1 MHGREMTN
9 RPRGPVN
16 SRRDGLPGKA
26 KVGVVARL
34 VDCFVLLVL
43 LPVLL
48 PVGLLIAAVVFLDS
62 PGSVFYRASR
72 IGLNGHPF
80 QMLKFRTMK
89 SGCTGPGLST
99 TFDPRFT
106 PVGRFLARYR
116 LDEFPQFW
124 NVIKGEMRVVGPR
137 PEDPDFV
144 SEHQSAYDEILK
156 VAPGITGLTQLVHFL
171 DDLDTNNPLAHYE
184 TILPGKISLDVRY
197 VRTQSFGGDVTILL
211 RTLLIP
217 FRLIGDEIKVLIDAQ
232 RSHPEASTRLAVGGT
247 SFVLSIVLVIAFLAG
262 GGPLS

>member
-1 MHGREMTN
+1 MTPLGR
-9 RPRGPVN
+9 V
-16 SRRDGLPGKA
+16 
-26 KVGVVARL
+26 
-34 VDCFVLLVL
+34 VDCLILLL
-43 LPVLL
+43 LAPVLL

-62 PGSVFYRASR
+62 PGSVFYRATR
-72 IGLNGHPF
+72 IGLNGQPF

-89 SGCTGPGLST
+89 SGSKGPGIST

-116 LDEFPQFW
+116 LDELPQVW
-124 NVIKGEMRVVGPR
+124 NVIKGDMRVVGPR

-144 SEHQSAYDEILK
+144 SRHQKEYDEITK

-184 TILPGKISLDVRY
+184 TILPGKLALDINY
-197 VRTQSFGGDVTILL
+197 VRTQSIVGDFAILL

-217 FRLIGDEIKVLIDAQ
+217 FRLVADEIKVIIDAQ
-232 RSHPEASTRLAVGGT
+232 RSHPEATTRFAVGGT
-247 SFVLSIVLVIAFLAG
+247 SFVLSIVLVVAFLAG

>member
-1 MHGREMTN
+1 MK
-9 RPRGPVN
+9 
-16 SRRDGLPGKA
+16 SRYASEPGTA
-26 KVGVVARL
+26 KVGALARV
-34 VDCFVLLVL
+34 VDCFVLLL
-43 LPVLL
+43 LMPVLL
-48 PVGLLIAAVVFLDS
+48 PIGLLIAAVVFADS
-62 PGSVFYRASR
+62 PGSVFYRATR

-89 SGCTGPGLST
+89 TGSKGPGIST
-99 TFDPRFT
+99 SFDPRFT

-116 LDEFPQFW
+116 LDELPQFW
-124 NVIKGEMRVVGPR
+124 NVVKGDMRVVGPR

-144 SEHQSAYDEILK
+144 GRHPKEYEEILQ

-184 TILPGKISLDVRY
+184 TILPGKLSLDVHY
-197 VRTQSFGGDVTILL
+197 VRTQSHKGDLMILL

-217 FRLIGDEIKVLIDAQ
+217 FRLLADEVKILIDAQ
-232 RSHPEASTRLAVGGT
+232 RSHPEATTRFAVGGT
-247 SFVLSIVLVIAFLAG
+247 SFVLSVVLVVAFLAG

>member
-1 MHGREMTN
+1 M
-9 RPRGPVN
+9 RPICRVI
-16 SRRDGLPGKA
+16 
-26 KVGVVARL
+26 
-34 VDCFVLLVL
+34 DCVVLLLL

-48 PVGLLIAAVVFLDS
+48 PVGLLIAAVVFADS

-89 SGCTGPGLST
+89 SGAKGPGIST
-99 TFDPRFT
+99 SFDPRFT

-116 LDEFPQFW
+116 LDELPQFW
-124 NVIKGEMRVVGPR
+124 NVVKGDMRVVGPR

-144 SEHQSAYDEILK
+144 HRYQKEYDEILK

-171 DDLDTNNPLAHYE
+171 DDLDSHNPLAHYE
-184 TILPGKISLDVRY
+184 TILPGKLSLDVHY
-197 VRTQSFGGDVTILL
+197 VRTQSFGGDLVILL

-217 FRLIGDEIKVLIDAQ
+217 FRLIADELKVIIDAQ
-232 RSHPEASTRLAVGGT
+232 RSHPEASTRLAVGST
-247 SFVLSIVLVIAFLAG
+247 SFVLSLVLVVAFLAG

>member
-1 MHGREMTN
+1 VRPIN
-9 RPRGPVN
+9 R
-16 SRRDGLPGKA
+16 LI
-26 KVGVVARL
+26 
-34 VDCFVLLVL
+34 DCVILLLL

-62 PGSVFYRASR
+62 PGSVFYRATR
-72 IGLNGHPF
+72 IGLNGYPF

-89 SGCTGPGLST
+89 SGSKGPGIST
-99 TFDPRFT
+99 SFDPRFT

-116 LDEFPQFW
+116 LDELPQFW
-124 NVIKGEMRVVGPR
+124 NVVKGDMRVVGPR

-144 SEHQSAYDEILK
+144 SRYQKEYDEILT

-171 DDLDTNNPLAHYE
+171 DDLDSHNPLAHYE
-184 TILPGKISLDVRY
+184 TILPGKLSLDVRY
-197 VRTQSFGGDVTILL
+197 VRTHSGVGDFAILL

-217 FRLIGDEIKVLIDAQ
+217 FRLIADEVKVMIDAQ

-247 SFVLSIVLVIAFLAG
+247 SFVLSLVLVVAFLAA

>member
-1 MHGREMTN
+1 LKKQSDPGLGR
-9 RPRGPVN
+9 
-16 SRRDGLPGKA
+16 A
-26 KVGVVARL
+26 KVSSKWRL
-34 VDCFVLLVL
+34 VDCAIVLLL

-48 PVGLLIAAVVFLDS
+48 PVGLLIAAVVFVDS
-62 PGSVFYRASR
+62 PGAVFYRANR

-80 QMLKFRTMK
+80 RMLKFRTMK
-89 SGCTGPGLST
+89 SGAKGPGLST
-99 TFDPRFT
+99 SFDPRFT

-116 LDEFPQFW
+116 LDELPQFW
-124 NVIKGEMRVVGPR
+124 NVIKGDMRVVGPR

-144 SEHQSAYDEILK
+144 ARHEKEYREILK
-156 VAPGITGLTQLVHFL
+156 VAPGLTGLTQLVHFL

-184 TILPGKISLDVRY
+184 TILPGKLALDIRY
-197 VRTQSFGGDVTILL
+197 VRTQSFVGDLVILF

-217 FRLIGDEIKVLIDAQ
+217 FRLIGDELKILIDAQ

-247 SFVLSIVLVIAFLAG
+247 SFVLSIVLVLAFLAG

>member
-1 MHGREMTN
+1 MRAIGRI
-9 RPRGPVN
+9 
-16 SRRDGLPGKA
+16 A
-26 KVGVVARL
+26 
-34 VDCFVLLVL
+34 DCVILLLL

-48 PVGLLIAAVVFLDS
+48 PVGLLIAAVVFADS
-62 PGSVFYRASR
+62 PGSVFYRATR

-89 SGCTGPGLST
+89 SGSKGPGLST
-99 TFDPRFT
+99 SFDPRFT

-116 LDEFPQFW
+116 LDEVPQFW
-124 NVIKGEMRVVGPR
+124 NVIKGDMRVVGPR

-144 SEHQSAYDEILK
+144 QQHRREYDEILK

-171 DDLDTNNPLAHYE
+171 DDLDTHNPLAHYE

-197 VRTQSFGGDVTILL
+197 VRTQSFAGDVVILL

-217 FRLIGDEIKVLIDAQ
+217 FRLIADELRVIIHAQ

-247 SFVLSIVLVIAFLAG
+247 SFVLSIVLVVAFLAG

>member
-1 MHGREMTN
+1 M
-9 RPRGPVN
+9 GPFER
-16 SRRDGLPGKA
+16 S
-26 KVGVVARL
+26 
-34 VDCFVLLVL
+34 VDCLIFLLL
-43 LPVLL
+43 FPVLL
-48 PVGLLIAAVVFLDS
+48 PVGLLIGAVVFVDS
-62 PGSVFYRASR
+62 PGSVFYRATR

-89 SGCTGPGLST
+89 SGSKGPGIST
-99 TFDPRFT
+99 SFDPRFT

-116 LDEFPQFW
+116 LDELPQFW
-124 NVIKGEMRVVGPR
+124 NVLKGDMRVVGPR

-144 SEHQSAYDEILK
+144 SRYQKEYDEILT

-171 DDLDTNNPLAHYE
+171 DDLDSHNPLAHYE
-184 TILPGKISLDVRY
+184 TILPGKLSLDVRY
-197 VRTQSFGGDVTILL
+197 VRTHSGVGDFAILL

-217 FRLIGDEIKVLIDAQ
+217 FRLVADEIKVIIDAQ

-247 SFVLSIVLVIAFLAG
+247 SFVLSLVLVVAFLAA

>member
-1 MHGREMTN
+1 LTKQSDPGLGR
-9 RPRGPVN
+9 
-16 SRRDGLPGKA
+16 A
-26 KVGVVARL
+26 KVSLNWRL
-34 VDCFVLLVL
+34 VDCAIVLLL

-48 PVGLLIAAVVFLDS
+48 PVGLLIAAVVFVDS
-62 PGSVFYRASR
+62 PGSVFYRANR

-80 QMLKFRTMK
+80 RMLKFRTMK
-89 SGCTGPGLST
+89 SGATGPGLST
-99 TFDPRFT
+99 SFDPRFT

-116 LDEFPQFW
+116 LDELPQFW
-124 NVIKGEMRVVGPR
+124 NVIKGDMRVVGPR

-144 SEHQSAYDEILK
+144 ARHEKEYREILK
-156 VAPGITGLTQLVHFL
+156 VAPGLTGLTQLVHFL

-184 TILPGKISLDVRY
+184 TILPGKLALDIRY
-197 VRTQSFGGDVTILL
+197 VRTQSFVGDLVILF

-217 FRLIGDEIKVLIDAQ
+217 FRLIGDELKILIDAQ

-247 SFVLSIVLVIAFLAG
+247 SFVLSIVLVLAFLAG

>member
-1 MHGREMTN
+1 
-9 RPRGPVN
+9 VI
-16 SRRDGLPGKA
+16 DL
-26 KVGVVARL
+26 L
-34 VDCFVLLVL
+34 VLLVM

-48 PVGLLIAAVVFLDS
+48 PVGLLIAAVVFVDS
-62 PGSVFYRASR
+62 PGSVFYRATR
-72 IGLNGHPF
+72 IGLNAHPF

-89 SGCTGPGLST
+89 SGAKGPGLST
-99 TFDPRFT
+99 AFDPRFT

-116 LDEFPQFW
+116 LDELPQFW
-124 NVIKGEMRVVGPR
+124 NVVKGDMRIVGPR

-144 SEHQSAYDEILK
+144 RRYQKEYDEILR

-171 DDLDTNNPLAHYE
+171 DDLDSHNPLAHYE

-197 VRTQSFGGDVTILL
+197 VQTQSFGGDVMILL

-217 FRLIGDEIKVLIDAQ
+217 FRLIADEVKVIVDAQ
-232 RSHPEASTRLAVGGT
+232 RSHPEAPTRFAVGGT
-247 SFVLSIVLVIAFLAG
+247 SFVLSIVLVVAFLAG

>member
-1 MHGREMTN
+1 
-9 RPRGPVN
+9 VI
-16 SRRDGLPGKA
+16 
-26 KVGVVARL
+26 
-34 VDCFVLLVL
+34 LLLL
-43 LPVLL
+43 LPVLV
-48 PVGLLIAAVVFLDS
+48 PVGLLIAAVVFADS
-62 PGSVFYRASR
+62 PGSVFYRATR

-89 SGCTGPGLST
+89 SGSKGPGLST
-99 TFDPRFT
+99 SFDPRFT

-116 LDEFPQFW
+116 LDEVPQFW
-124 NVIKGEMRVVGPR
+124 NVIKGDMRVVGPR

-144 SEHQSAYDEILK
+144 QQHQREYDEILK

-171 DDLDTNNPLAHYE
+171 DDLDTQNPLAHYE
-184 TILPGKISLDVRY
+184 TILPGKIALDVRY
-197 VRTQSFGGDVTILL
+197 VRTQSFAGDVVILL

-217 FRLIGDEIKVLIDAQ
+217 FRLIADELRVIIHAQ

-247 SFVLSIVLVIAFLAG
+247 SFVLSIVLVVAFLAA

>member
-1 MHGREMTN
+1 M
-9 RPRGPVN
+9 RPI
-16 SRRDGLPGKA
+16 SR
-26 KVGVVARL
+26 VI
-34 VDCFVLLVL
+34 DCVILLLL

-48 PVGLLIAAVVFLDS
+48 PVGLLIAAVVFVDS
-62 PGSVFYRASR
+62 PGSVFYRATR

-89 SGCTGPGLST
+89 TGSKGPGLST
-99 TFDPRFT
+99 SFDPRFT

-116 LDEFPQFW
+116 LDELPQFW
-124 NVIKGEMRVVGPR
+124 NVVKGDMRVVGPR

-144 SEHQSAYDEILK
+144 HQHKKEYDEILK

-197 VRTQSFGGDVTILL
+197 VRTQSFGGDLVILL

-217 FRLIGDEIKVLIDAQ
+217 FRLIADEIRVLIDAQ
-232 RSHPEASTRLAVGGT
+232 RGHPEASTRFAVGGT
-247 SFVLSIVLVIAFLAG
+247 SFVLSIVLVVAFLAG

>member
-1 MHGREMTN
+1 VIRQSDPGLGR
-9 RPRGPVN
+9 
-16 SRRDGLPGKA
+16 GK
-26 KVGVVARL
+26 VAAIWRL
-34 VDCFVLLVL
+34 VDFAIVLLL

-48 PVGLLIAAVVFLDS
+48 PVGLLIAAVVFVDS
-62 PGSVFYRASR
+62 PGSVFYRANR

-80 QMLKFRTMK
+80 RMLKFRTMK
-89 SGCTGPGLST
+89 SGATGPGLST
-99 TFDPRFT
+99 SFDPRFT

-116 LDEFPQFW
+116 LDELPQFW
-124 NVIKGEMRVVGPR
+124 NVIKGDMRVVGPR

-144 SEHQSAYDEILK
+144 RQHQREYDEILT
-156 VAPGITGLTQLVHFL
+156 VAPGLTGLTQLVHFL

-184 TILPGKISLDVRY
+184 TILPGKLALDIRY
-197 VRTQSFGGDVTILL
+197 VRTQSFAGDLLILA

-217 FRLIGDEIKVLIDAQ
+217 FRLVADELKILIDAQ

-247 SFVLSIVLVIAFLAG
+247 SFVLSIVLVLAFLAG

>member
-1 MHGREMTN
+1 LTKQSDPGLGR
-9 RPRGPVN
+9 
-16 SRRDGLPGKA
+16 A
-26 KVGVVARL
+26 KVSLNWRL
-34 VDCFVLLVL
+34 VDCAIVLLL

-48 PVGLLIAAVVFLDS
+48 PVGLLIAAVVFVDS
-62 PGSVFYRASR
+62 PGSVFYRANR

-80 QMLKFRTMK
+80 RMLKFRTMK
-89 SGCTGPGLST
+89 SGATGPGLST
-99 TFDPRFT
+99 SFDPRFT

-116 LDEFPQFW
+116 LDELPQFW
-124 NVIKGEMRVVGPR
+124 NVIKGDMRVVGPR

-144 SEHQSAYDEILK
+144 ARHEKEYREILK
-156 VAPGITGLTQLVHFL
+156 AAPGLTGLTQLVHFL

-184 TILPGKISLDVRY
+184 TILPGKLALDIRY
-197 VRTQSFGGDVTILL
+197 VRTQSFVGDLVILF

-217 FRLIGDEIKVLIDAQ
+217 FRLIGDELKILIDAQ

-247 SFVLSIVLVIAFLAG
+247 SFVLSIVLVLAFLAG

>member
-1 MHGREMTN
+1 V
-9 RPRGPVN
+9 RPIQR
-16 SRRDGLPGKA
+16 
-26 KVGVVARL
+26 VA
-34 VDCFVLLVL
+34 DCVVLLLL

-48 PVGLLIAAVVFLDS
+48 PVGLLIAAVVFVDS
-62 PGSVFYRASR
+62 PGSVFYRATR
-72 IGLNGHPF
+72 IGLNGRPF

-89 SGCTGPGLST
+89 SGARGPGIST
-99 TFDPRFT
+99 SFDPRFT

-116 LDEFPQFW
+116 LDELPQFW
-124 NVIKGEMRVVGPR
+124 NVVKGDMRVIGPR

-144 SEHQSAYDEILK
+144 RRHQKDYDEILK

-184 TILPGKISLDVRY
+184 TLLPGKISLDIRY
-197 VRTQSFGGDVTILL
+197 VQTQSFTGDLAILL

-217 FRLIGDEIKVLIDAQ
+217 FRLVWDEVKILIDAQ
-232 RSHPEASTRLAVGGT
+232 RSHPDASTRFAVGGT
-247 SFVLSIVLVIAFLAG
+247 SFVLSVVLVVAFLAG